1 MSRQNPSAGGSSW
14 YPDPGS
20 DQPRAVEPLKP
31 LKPGPGLEGVSQVVV
46 LGLGRGGKVIAIDR
60 STEDR
65 VPLPPRLV
73 EALERDVQERVLKR
87 PKAPRS

>member
-14 YPDPGS
+14 YSDPGS
-20 DQPRAVEPLKP
+20 DQPRAVEP

-46 LGLGRGGKVIAIDR
+46 LGLGRGGEVIAIDR
-60 STEDR
+60 STADR
-65 VPLPPRLV
+65 VTLPPRLL

-87 PKAPRS
+87 PKAPRN